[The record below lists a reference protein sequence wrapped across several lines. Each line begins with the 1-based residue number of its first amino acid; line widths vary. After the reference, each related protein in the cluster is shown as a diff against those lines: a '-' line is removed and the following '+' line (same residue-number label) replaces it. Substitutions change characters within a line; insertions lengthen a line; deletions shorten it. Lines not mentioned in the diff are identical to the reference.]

1 MIRIRLATEN
11 DIPRLNDLLSQV
23 LTVHQKGRPDL
34 FKPGTRKYTEEE
46 LRTLLA
52 DPMRPVYVFDDEA
65 EGVLGYAFCIVQEQ
79 PETHTLYARK
89 TLYID
94 DLCVDERARR
104 QKIGQ
109 TLFEH
114 VKAVAEANGF
124 DAVTLNVWHLNSDA
138 EAFYRALGMQP
149 LKTTMEMKLK

>member
-1 MIRIRLATEN
+1 MIRIRNAVEK

-23 LTVHQKGRPDL
+23 LAVHQKGRPDL
-34 FKPGTRKYTEEE
+34 FKEGTRKYTEEE
-46 LRTLLA
+46 LRKLLA
-52 DPMRPVYVFDDEA
+52 DPMRPVFVFDDEA

-79 PETHTLYARK
+79 AETHTLYARK

-114 VKAVAEANGF
+114 VKGFAEANGF
-124 DAVTLNVWHLNSDA
+124 DAVTLNVWHLNSEA
-138 EAFYRALGMQP
+138 EQFYRALGMQP
-149 LKTTMEMKLK
+149 LKTTMEMTLK

>member
-1 MIRIRLATEN
+1 MIRIRNAVEK

-23 LTVHQKGRPDL
+23 LAVHQKGRPDL
-34 FKPGTRKYTEEE
+34 FKEGTRKYTEEE
-46 LRTLLA
+46 LRKLLA
-52 DPMRPVYVFDDEA
+52 DPMRPVFVFDDEA

-79 PETHTLYARK
+79 AETHTLYARK

-114 VKAVAEANGF
+114 AKGFAEANGF

-138 EAFYRALGMQP
+138 EQFYRALGMQP
-149 LKTTMEMKLK
+149 LKTTMEMTLK